1 MMLLQDHLICRISQH
16 LNVHQNGEEVVL
28 KTTVRGLNP
37 QLARHALYDEP
48 RGSVGRRWR
57 TFFLCY
63 YGPFLMR
70 KPVKV
75 RALQICST
83 RKVNGFSCC
92 HSKCCTH
99 FGATKGVV

>member
-1 MMLLQDHLICRISQH
+1 MAFVFPRVLPASDRRMTQH
-16 LNVHQNGEEVVL
+16 LGVEQSGVEVPI

-63 YGPFLMR
+63 YGPFLMK

-75 RALQICST
+75 RTLQVYLHLAAGKKYFT
-83 RKVNGFSCC
+83 RNIFS
-92 HSKCCTH
+92 SRTR
-99 FGATKGVV
+99 G